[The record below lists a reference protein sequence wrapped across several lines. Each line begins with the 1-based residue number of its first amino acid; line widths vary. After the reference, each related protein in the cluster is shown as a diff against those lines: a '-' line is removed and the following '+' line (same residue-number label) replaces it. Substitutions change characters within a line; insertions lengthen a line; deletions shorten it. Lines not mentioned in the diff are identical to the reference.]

1 MTTQEYLQWP
11 LLATWRVPDE
21 HPVLPGHFPAYP
33 VLPGALLL
41 DWVIGLVS
49 SYPGDAAI
57 QVGAARFPAAARAHM
72 LLRAHG
78 LREGGRVQFAVV
90 TDDGIPLCTGT
101 VDGVNKGSLSS

>member
-49 SYPGDAAI
+49 SYPGDAA
-57 QVGAARFPAAARAHM
+57 V
-72 LLRAHG
+72 
-78 LREGGRVQFAVV
+78 
-90 TDDGIPLCTGT
+90 
-101 VDGVNKGSLSS
+101 

>member
-1 MTTQEYLQWP
+1 M
-11 LLATWRVPDE
+11 
-21 HPVLPGHFPAYP
+21 
-33 VLPGALLL
+33 LPGALLL

-90 TDDGIPLCTGT
+90 TDDGSPLCTGT
-101 VDGVNKGSLSS
+101 LDGVNKGSLSS

>member
-49 SYPGDAAI
+49 SYPRRLA
-57 QVGAARFPAAARAHM
+57 
-72 LLRAHG
+72 
-78 LREGGRVQFAVV
+78 
-90 TDDGIPLCTGT
+90 
-101 VDGVNKGSLSS
+101 GVASPWWWSPTTLPCWTR